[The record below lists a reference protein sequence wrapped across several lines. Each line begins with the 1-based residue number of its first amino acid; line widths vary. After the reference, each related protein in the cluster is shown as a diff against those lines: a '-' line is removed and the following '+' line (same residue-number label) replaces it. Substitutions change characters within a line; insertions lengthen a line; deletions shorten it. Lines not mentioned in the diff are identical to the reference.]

1 MVLLISSAFK
11 AFICVSSY
19 RHLHRSTR
27 VNQSLHLR
35 ERICVPG

>member
-11 AFICVSSY
+11 ALICVSSY